1 MSKIAFLGLGVMGY
15 PMAGHIAA
23 AGHDVTVYNR
33 TTARAEAWVAE
44 HGGSHAPTPAAAA
57 AGADIVL
64 SCVGDDPDVLQVAL
78 GPDGAIPAMREGAIY
93 IDNST
98 VSADVARKLAVA
110 GSERGISA
118 QKKTPYPLTPC
129 FARPSLRRSSP
140 SPTGVEGQKRQAF
153 LCQMF

>member
-23 AGHDVTVYNR
+23 VGHEVTVYNR
-33 TTARAEAWVAE
+33 TTSRAEAWVAE

-98 VSADVARKLAVA
+98 VSADVARKLACLLY
-110 GSERGISA
+110 
-118 QKKTPYPLTPC
+118 T
-129 FARPSLRRSSP
+129 SP
-140 SPTGVEGQKRQAF
+140 SPRDTG
-153 LCQMF
+153 